1 MKGDYSEFPFFFLTG
16 MTSNDIDGPREVK
29 LNPILILG
37 SVYSKKLI
45 QFLKIT

>member
-1 MKGDYSEFPFFFLTG
+1 
-16 MTSNDIDGPREVK
+16 MTSNDIHGPREVK

-45 QFLKIT
+45 QFFVISEQLLENNLLQKSH